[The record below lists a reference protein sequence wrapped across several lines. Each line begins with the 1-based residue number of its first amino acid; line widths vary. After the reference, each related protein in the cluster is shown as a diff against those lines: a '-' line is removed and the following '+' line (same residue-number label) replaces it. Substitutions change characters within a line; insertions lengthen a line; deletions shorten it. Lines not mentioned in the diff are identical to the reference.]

1 VEVTNHGGW
10 KEPPAGQNGRGLLMM
25 TQLMSDVG
33 IRTIVR
39 MRRG

>member
-1 VEVTNHGGW
+1 VEVTNNGGW
-10 KEPPAGQNGRGLLMM
+10 KEPPSEHNGRGLLIM